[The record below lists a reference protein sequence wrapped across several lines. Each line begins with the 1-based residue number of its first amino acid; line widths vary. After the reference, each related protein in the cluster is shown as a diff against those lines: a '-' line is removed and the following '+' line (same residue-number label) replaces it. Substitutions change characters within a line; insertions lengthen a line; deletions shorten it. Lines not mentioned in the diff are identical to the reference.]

1 MFCTKLHR
9 SGRNVPQGLGPGRQK
24 NETTADPLRGDR
36 QKGKS
41 NGKTKA
47 TARTTADPCGMTTKR
62 QQQIPGGGQPEKKG
76 KSDSVDVSNT
86 TAFS

>member
-1 MFCTKLHR
+1 M
-9 SGRNVPQGLGPGRQK
+9 S
-24 NETTADPLRGDR
+24 LRGSALAEKAKQQQIPFGVTDR
-36 QKGKS
+36 RAS
-41 NGKTKA
+41 A
-47 TARTTADPCGMTTKR
+47 TAKQKQQQG